1 MTLHTYLSHAVAK
14 PLFAG
19 ITAGLA
25 DRLIMKNEN
34 LKSNLYFAGAVGG
47 GIFAVSW
54 VEPIA
59 SKAFP
64 SHTPLGHVGKALE
77 GRILEVACGS
87 ASAYA
92 LNAYVFK
99 NEYTINDLMYKLA
112 IVAGSDLVGETVC
125 EFLALI

>member
-25 DRLIMKNEN
+25 DRFIMKNPD
-34 LKSNLYFAGAVGG
+34 LTSNMYFAGAVGA

-54 VEPIA
+54 VEPIV
-59 SKAFP
+59 SKAVP
-64 SHTPLGHVGKALE
+64 THTPIGHIGKALE
-77 GRILEVACGS
+77 GRILEIACGS

-92 LNAYVFK
+92 VNHYVLK
-99 NEYTINDLMYKLA
+99 NEYNVDNLMYKLA
-112 IVAGSDLVGETVC
+112 IIAGSDLVGEAVC
-125 EFLALI
+125 EMLVLI